1 MKNTIEVTAVKPVKL
16 FLRNKGIKLNRFL
29 SIVRH
34 KT

>member
-16 FLRNKGIKLNRFL
+16 FLRNKGIV